1 MDQDNVIRWFDV
13 IDRELIECLTSMDEC
28 RYTHGLMRLAVINH
42 CYQYNKVGY
51 QLGWEKIAT
60 NLLNANCLGAVAA
73 LTECAI
79 NDVIKERLI
88 ALTLEHKG
96 VTLLSSVPPPA
107 LHVPL

>member
-13 IDRELIECLTSMDEC
+13 IDRELIECLT
-28 RYTHGLMRLAVINH
+28 AVINH